1 MLKII
6 WFTGLSGSGKTAL
19 ALLLLKSLKKK
30 YHCLHIDGDKFR
42 EKKKNKL
49 ILTRKNIINNNLSI
63 IKFCKRNQN
72 KFDYIVVSVMSP
84 LLITR
89 KRAFKEFGSKY
100 NEFFVKAKIS
110 DLIKRDTKGL
120 YKRAIESN
128 FEVIGYNSKIKYE
141 ISKHKKVVINT
152 SKLSKKACIGKIK
165 KVFSF

>member
-1 MLKII
+1 MLNII
-6 WFTGLSGSGKTAL
+6 WFTGLSGSGKTVL

-42 EKKKNKL
+42 KKKRNKL
-49 ILTRKNIINNNLSI
+49 ILTKKNIINNNLSI
-63 IKFCKRNQN
+63 IKFCKKNQN
-72 KFDYIVVSVMSP
+72 KFDYIVVSVISP

-100 NEFFVKAKIS
+100 KEFFVKAKIS
-110 DLIKRDTKGL
+110 DLIKRDTKGF

-152 SKLSKKACIGKIK
+152 SKLNKKACIGKIK
-165 KVFSF
+165 KVLF